1 MRGNMNKEEILSEI
15 AFWEFLNE
23 NEKND
28 IIQHSDIKEYKKGSL
43 IYNNL
48 NECLGMTK
56 VIIGKI
62 RVYIMSNEGRE
73 INLFEVKD
81 RECCVMSASCIINKN
96 NFKTNIIAEQD
107 STIIVIS
114 NRILK
119 SIVENNIH
127 VRCYI
132 YEIMNNRMSEI
143 LILMQ
148 NMLFND
154 LSKRLSEYLIKIY
167 KKNNNIEVTITQE
180 EISKNIGASREGVSR
195 ILKKLEK
202 ENLISI
208 LRKKLILKD
217 INSLKA
223 EDTAQMEF
231 ISTASH
237 EMRTPVA
244 AIEGYLGLALNP
256 STATIDDR
264 AKKYLEEAHQAS
276 QHLGQLFKDLLDVTK
291 ADGGNEKIRLQP
303 IELNGFLL
311 KMIDFYLP
319 MFEKKKIALNY
330 DYLKSYRNKINQIF
344 YVMADTNFLQE
355 IFTNLVENALK
366 YTAEGGIVTI
376 TLSGNENEMAIFS
389 IIDTGIGIP
398 ADDLGR
404 IFQKFYRVDSSQT
417 REVGGT
423 GLGLYLVKKRTE
435 AMNGTIKVE
444 SVLGKGSKFSV
455 FLPRLSI
462 TEYNRQKLIWEN
474 TYGAEKM

>member
-81 RECCVMSASCIINKN
+81 KECCVMSASCIINKN

-119 SIVENNIH
+119 SIVENNIY

-167 KKNNNIEVTITQE
+167 EKNNNVEVTITQE

-208 LRKKLILKD
+208 LRKKIILKD
-217 INSLKA
+217 INKLK
-223 EDTAQMEF
+223 
-231 ISTASH
+231 
-237 EMRTPVA
+237 
-244 AIEGYLGLALNP
+244 
-256 STATIDDR
+256 
-264 AKKYLEEAHQAS
+264 
-276 QHLGQLFKDLLDVTK
+276 
-291 ADGGNEKIRLQP
+291 
-303 IELNGFLL
+303 
-311 KMIDFYLP
+311 
-319 MFEKKKIALNY
+319 
-330 DYLKSYRNKINQIF
+330 
-344 YVMADTNFLQE
+344 
-355 IFTNLVENALK
+355 NL
-366 YTAEGGIVTI
+366 
-376 TLSGNENEMAIFS
+376 
-389 IIDTGIGIP
+389 
-398 ADDLGR
+398 
-404 IFQKFYRVDSSQT
+404 
-417 REVGGT
+417 
-423 GLGLYLVKKRTE
+423 
-435 AMNGTIKVE
+435 
-444 SVLGKGSKFSV
+444 
-455 FLPRLSI
+455 
-462 TEYNRQKLIWEN
+462 
-474 TYGAEKM
+474 

>member
-1 MRGNMNKEEILSEI
+1 MNKEEILSEI
-15 AFWEFLNE
+15 AFWEILNE

-81 RECCVMSASCIINKN
+81 KECCVMSASCIINKN

-119 SIVENNIH
+119 SIVENNIY

-167 KKNNNIEVTITQE
+167 EKNNNVEVTITQE

-208 LRKKLILKD
+208 LRKKIILKD
-217 INSLKA
+217 INKLK
-223 EDTAQMEF
+223 
-231 ISTASH
+231 
-237 EMRTPVA
+237 
-244 AIEGYLGLALNP
+244 
-256 STATIDDR
+256 
-264 AKKYLEEAHQAS
+264 
-276 QHLGQLFKDLLDVTK
+276 
-291 ADGGNEKIRLQP
+291 
-303 IELNGFLL
+303 
-311 KMIDFYLP
+311 
-319 MFEKKKIALNY
+319 
-330 DYLKSYRNKINQIF
+330 
-344 YVMADTNFLQE
+344 
-355 IFTNLVENALK
+355 NL
-366 YTAEGGIVTI
+366 
-376 TLSGNENEMAIFS
+376 
-389 IIDTGIGIP
+389 
-398 ADDLGR
+398 
-404 IFQKFYRVDSSQT
+404 
-417 REVGGT
+417 
-423 GLGLYLVKKRTE
+423 
-435 AMNGTIKVE
+435 
-444 SVLGKGSKFSV
+444 
-455 FLPRLSI
+455 
-462 TEYNRQKLIWEN
+462 
-474 TYGAEKM
+474 

>member
-1 MRGNMNKEEILSEI
+1 MNKEEILSEI

-167 KKNNNIEVTITQE
+167 KKKKKKKIKKKKE
-180 EISKNIGASREGVSR
+180 EISKN
-195 ILKKLEK
+195 
-202 ENLISI
+202 N
-208 LRKKLILKD
+208 
-217 INSLKA
+217 
-223 EDTAQMEF
+223 
-231 ISTASH
+231 
-237 EMRTPVA
+237 
-244 AIEGYLGLALNP
+244 
-256 STATIDDR
+256 
-264 AKKYLEEAHQAS
+264 
-276 QHLGQLFKDLLDVTK
+276 
-291 ADGGNEKIRLQP
+291 
-303 IELNGFLL
+303 
-311 KMIDFYLP
+311 
-319 MFEKKKIALNY
+319 
-330 DYLKSYRNKINQIF
+330 
-344 YVMADTNFLQE
+344 
-355 IFTNLVENALK
+355 
-366 YTAEGGIVTI
+366 
-376 TLSGNENEMAIFS
+376 
-389 IIDTGIGIP
+389 
-398 ADDLGR
+398 
-404 IFQKFYRVDSSQT
+404 
-417 REVGGT
+417 
-423 GLGLYLVKKRTE
+423 
-435 AMNGTIKVE
+435 
-444 SVLGKGSKFSV
+444 
-455 FLPRLSI
+455 
-462 TEYNRQKLIWEN
+462 
-474 TYGAEKM
+474 

>member
-1 MRGNMNKEEILSEI
+1 MNKEEILSEI
-15 AFWEFLNE
+15 AFWEILNE

-48 NECLGMTK
+48 NECLGITK

-81 RECCVMSASCIINKN
+81 KECCVMSASCIINKN

-119 SIVENNIH
+119 SIVENNIY

-167 KKNNNIEVTITQE
+167 EKNNNVEVTITQE

-208 LRKKLILKD
+208 LRKKIILKD
-217 INSLKA
+217 INKLK
-223 EDTAQMEF
+223 
-231 ISTASH
+231 
-237 EMRTPVA
+237 
-244 AIEGYLGLALNP
+244 
-256 STATIDDR
+256 
-264 AKKYLEEAHQAS
+264 
-276 QHLGQLFKDLLDVTK
+276 
-291 ADGGNEKIRLQP
+291 
-303 IELNGFLL
+303 
-311 KMIDFYLP
+311 
-319 MFEKKKIALNY
+319 
-330 DYLKSYRNKINQIF
+330 
-344 YVMADTNFLQE
+344 
-355 IFTNLVENALK
+355 NL
-366 YTAEGGIVTI
+366 
-376 TLSGNENEMAIFS
+376 
-389 IIDTGIGIP
+389 
-398 ADDLGR
+398 
-404 IFQKFYRVDSSQT
+404 
-417 REVGGT
+417 
-423 GLGLYLVKKRTE
+423 
-435 AMNGTIKVE
+435 
-444 SVLGKGSKFSV
+444 
-455 FLPRLSI
+455 
-462 TEYNRQKLIWEN
+462 
-474 TYGAEKM
+474 

>member
-1 MRGNMNKEEILSEI
+1 MNKEEILSEI

-81 RECCVMSASCIINKN
+81 KECCVMSASCIINKN

-119 SIVENNIH
+119 SIVENNIY

-167 KKNNNIEVTITQE
+167 EKNNNVEVTITQE

-208 LRKKLILKD
+208 LRKKIILKD
-217 INSLKA
+217 INKLK
-223 EDTAQMEF
+223 
-231 ISTASH
+231 
-237 EMRTPVA
+237 
-244 AIEGYLGLALNP
+244 
-256 STATIDDR
+256 
-264 AKKYLEEAHQAS
+264 
-276 QHLGQLFKDLLDVTK
+276 
-291 ADGGNEKIRLQP
+291 
-303 IELNGFLL
+303 
-311 KMIDFYLP
+311 
-319 MFEKKKIALNY
+319 
-330 DYLKSYRNKINQIF
+330 
-344 YVMADTNFLQE
+344 
-355 IFTNLVENALK
+355 NL
-366 YTAEGGIVTI
+366 
-376 TLSGNENEMAIFS
+376 
-389 IIDTGIGIP
+389 
-398 ADDLGR
+398 
-404 IFQKFYRVDSSQT
+404 
-417 REVGGT
+417 
-423 GLGLYLVKKRTE
+423 
-435 AMNGTIKVE
+435 
-444 SVLGKGSKFSV
+444 
-455 FLPRLSI
+455 
-462 TEYNRQKLIWEN
+462 
-474 TYGAEKM
+474 

>member
-1 MRGNMNKEEILSEI
+1 MNKEEILSEI

-56 VIIGKI
+56 VITGKI

-81 RECCVMSASCIINKN
+81 KECCVMSASCIINKN

-119 SIVENNIH
+119 SILENNIY

-167 KKNNNIEVTITQE
+167 EKNNNSEITITQE

-195 ILKKLEK
+195 MLKKLEK

-217 INSLKA
+217 INKL
-223 EDTAQMEF
+223 
-231 ISTASH
+231 
-237 EMRTPVA
+237 
-244 AIEGYLGLALNP
+244 
-256 STATIDDR
+256 
-264 AKKYLEEAHQAS
+264 
-276 QHLGQLFKDLLDVTK
+276 
-291 ADGGNEKIRLQP
+291 
-303 IELNGFLL
+303 
-311 KMIDFYLP
+311 
-319 MFEKKKIALNY
+319 KKI
-330 DYLKSYRNKINQIF
+330 
-344 YVMADTNFLQE
+344 
-355 IFTNLVENALK
+355 
-366 YTAEGGIVTI
+366 
-376 TLSGNENEMAIFS
+376 
-389 IIDTGIGIP
+389 
-398 ADDLGR
+398 
-404 IFQKFYRVDSSQT
+404 
-417 REVGGT
+417 
-423 GLGLYLVKKRTE
+423 
-435 AMNGTIKVE
+435 
-444 SVLGKGSKFSV
+444 
-455 FLPRLSI
+455 
-462 TEYNRQKLIWEN
+462 
-474 TYGAEKM
+474 